1 MDRGTWAG
9 YSPQGRKESDVTEAT
24 YHMTAQ
30 NMKKICIHLNIRDL
44 AVAVQ
49 TFFVIQT
56 FYNHKSNAC
65 LFLRIQVQIY
75 KLKMRDFFGSLM
87 AETPH
92 SQGRRLGYDQKT
104 RFPHATAKTLNAT
117 TKDPE

>member
-1 MDRGTWAG
+1 
-9 YSPQGRKESDVTEAT
+9 
-24 YHMTAQ
+24 
-30 NMKKICIHLNIRDL
+30 
-44 AVAVQ
+44 
-49 TFFVIQT
+49 
-56 FYNHKSNAC
+56 
-65 LFLRIQVQIY
+65 
-75 KLKMRDFFGSLM
+75 MRDFFGSLM